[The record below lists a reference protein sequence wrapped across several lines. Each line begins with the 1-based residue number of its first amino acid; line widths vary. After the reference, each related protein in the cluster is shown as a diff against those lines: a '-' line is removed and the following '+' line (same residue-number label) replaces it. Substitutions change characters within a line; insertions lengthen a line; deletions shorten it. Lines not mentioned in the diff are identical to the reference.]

1 MYHRMRYIYALLCER
16 EQMFLIFYILLY
28 CMAYIFARHVRETVQ
43 NYELL
48 YFLQVLLHRT
58 TWMMQTVTNL
68 LKLNFSRAHTK
79 RTKNIEPKQL

>member
-48 YFLQVLLHRT
+48 YISTSST
-58 TWMMQTVTNL
+58 TPYYMDDANCNKFVKI
-68 LKLNFSRAHTK
+68 KLFESTYKTDKKH
-79 RTKNIEPKQL
+79 